1 MSEQLLDC
9 CNRNSLMNQ
18 QGGTGTVS
26 YTHLDVYKRQSG
38 SYALY
43 PHEKYVAA
51 WSVEAKFGSE
61 SFFEIAN
68 SVDEMCIRDRCSR
81 TGCGYVFVG

>member
-1 MSEQLLDC
+1 MNKYAARALLARIYLYHDDNRKAFDLADQLIKDAD
-9 CNRNSLMNQ
+9 
-18 QGGTGTVS
+18 T
-26 YTHLDVYKRQSG
+26 SG

-61 SFFEIAN
+61 SFLRWPI
-68 SVDEMCIRDRCSR
+68 VWMILQDGIHGDI
-81 TGCGYVFVG
+81 Y